1 MDGDKT
7 VTRIKFSINVINSE
21 GLHAAFGV
29 LLDFT
34 CDTIGIWRGKFEY
47 GDGKSITIIYGA
59 HTYSSDDTYEI
70 MHSDED
76 EPLGW
81 RTSEEVMKYIVKKN
95 IVEFKKIR

>member
-1 MDGDKT
+1 MDRSET
-7 VTRIKFSINVINSE
+7 VTRIMFSINVNNFE
-21 GLHAAFGV
+21 GLPATFGV
-29 LLDFT
+29 PLDFT

-47 GDGKSITIIYGA
+47 ADGKSITIIYGA

-81 RTSEEVMKYIVKKN
+81 RTREEVMKYILKKN